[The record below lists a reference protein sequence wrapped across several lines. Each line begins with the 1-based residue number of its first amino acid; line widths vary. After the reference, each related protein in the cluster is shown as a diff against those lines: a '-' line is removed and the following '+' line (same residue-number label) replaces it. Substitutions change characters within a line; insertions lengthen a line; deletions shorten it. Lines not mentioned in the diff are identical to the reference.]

1 MLKRLALQSV
11 KAFLTKGNVLFAPMT
26 LIAGTN
32 SSGKSTIF
40 QTLLLLKQAF
50 EHPGLSLD
58 GMHLNGPR
66 ASVGA
71 YHDWCSKHDR
81 ANVDVTVELTNEPLL
96 KLKRLR
102 NISNIRSIRRATAP
116 VMWWSD
122 RAGYGRRYRLDSS
135 AVSAELALTFSPSD
149 TSPNDARLKKVCWTS
164 SSTRGDE
171 SSGYKL
177 SVDAAMP
184 TEEELDA
191 AELDS
196 DNDAERYRYSMTA
209 TRTWPVADSSF
220 NVGPVFCAVEGLLPT
235 TVLNATDDLAATMT
249 ILDMVTNAFT
259 WARSIGRHQQGQEG
273 DAMNATELGRYTEA
287 LFSPTKH
294 RLNTLA
300 ARVSRADENQASAI
314 LLGVGELRLAR
325 SIFDRFRVS
334 WKRDTRTDEGF
345 EQAARSAADALLNMV
360 LRLVATRAKGSV
372 TTDDSVLVGMET
384 NAARILEKLP
394 DLDLPVK
401 FLLDA
406 AKLSQDGALREQ
418 VAAALNMA
426 QHHAAVDRHYFQ
438 PTRVEGVTRHLY
450 PESSQVVVG
459 APSEDAVR
467 KFFVDGLFH
476 LGPLRD
482 EPRVLYVADVPLA
495 PHDVGKRGQRA
506 ISCLREFGGDL
517 IDFPSPQASP
527 EDAASLR
534 TDSMRLSEA
543 VSLWGQYLGIFDGLQ
558 IDTSEKYGTVVKVKG
573 SMDGTGIAPD
583 LTNVGVGVSQV
594 LPILVLCAAM
604 PVGGCALIEQPELH
618 LHPSVQSKLAVFFA
632 ACAASGRQVVLESHS
647 EHLVNRMRLMVA
659 QDDLALESVSLV
671 FVERDEFGATVVPIR
686 IQPDGSLERWPRGF
700 LDETESVL
708 GALMR
713 ARKKTA
719 RAR

>member
-1 MLKRLALQSV
+1 M
-11 KAFLTKGNVLFAPMT
+11 KAFLTKGDVLFAPIT

-102 NISNIRSIRRATAP
+102 NISNMRSIRRATAP

-135 AVSAELALTFSPSD
+135 AVSAELGLTFSPSD
-149 TSPNDARLKKVCWTS
+149 TSPNDARLKRVFWTS
-164 SSTRGDE
+164 TSTRGDE

-209 TRTWPVADSSF
+209 TRTWPVADSPF

-235 TVLNATDDLAATMT
+235 TVLSATDDPAATMT
-249 ILDMVTNAFT
+249 ILDMVTNVFT
-259 WARSIGRHQQGQEG
+259 WARSTGRSQQRQDG
-273 DAMNATELGRYTEA
+273 DALGATELGRYTEA

-300 ARVSRADENQASAI
+300 ARVKRANEHQASAI

-325 SIFDRFRVS
+325 LVLDRFQVS

-345 EQAARSAADALLNMV
+345 DQAARSAADALLNMV
-360 LRLVATRAKGSV
+360 LRLIASRAGGP
-372 TTDDSVLVGMET
+372 TDDSVPDGIEAS
-384 NAARILEKLP
+384 AARILEKLP

-406 AKLSQDGALREQ
+406 MKLSQDSAQREQ
-418 VAAALNMA
+418 ITAALNMA
-426 QHHAAVDRHYFQ
+426 LQHAAVDRHYLQ
-438 PTRVEGVTRHLY
+438 PTRVEGVTRNLY

-517 IDFPSPQASP
+517 IDFPSPPSSS
-527 EDAASLR
+527 EDAASLK
-534 TDSMRLSEA
+534 TDSIRLSEA
-543 VSLWGQYLGIFDGLQ
+543 VSLWGQFLGIFDGLQ

-686 IQPDGSLERWPRGF
+686 IQSDGSLERWPRGF
-700 LDETESVL
+700 LDEAESVL

-713 ARKKTA
+713 ARKKIA
-719 RAR
+719 RHR